1 MKQRY
6 YVNGEQINEAD
17 WEIEW
22 YKYIKIEEYDE
33 HFKDDEEYITDRH
46 GKQLGVGWKV

>member
-33 HFKDDEEYITDRH
+33 HFKDDAKYSTYFYLQNVNNTEF
-46 GKQLGVGWKV
+46 